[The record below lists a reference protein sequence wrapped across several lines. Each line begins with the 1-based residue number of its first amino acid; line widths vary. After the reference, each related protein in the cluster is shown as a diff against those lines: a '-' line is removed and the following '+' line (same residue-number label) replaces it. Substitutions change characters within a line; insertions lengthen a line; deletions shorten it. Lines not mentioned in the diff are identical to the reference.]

1 VLPADIPK
9 NIEVDI
15 SHLVFGVEV
24 RVKDLP
30 HSDKLKFLTDENQM
44 IAHITTVKEEVVAA
58 PEVVADASGR
68 LRLNPKSSRR
78 ASRKSRVKR
87 PRAMPRVRPSPR
99 RPKSLRRKRRN
110 SFWQASEAAG
120 RCFSLR
126 RAKAM
131 SEKLRAKSESC
142 VKLIVG
148 LGNPGIEYQFTP
160 HNLGFLTIDRIA
172 NGLGIEVRNRQC
184 RALTA
189 RATIAGE
196 PVVLAKPETYMNLSG
211 LSVRELVA
219 EHQVDVTRDLI
230 VIYDE
235 LDLPLGTIRIR
246 QRGGS
251 AGHNGME
258 SILGALGTDEFLR
271 IRLGIAPDRKVVDG
285 VKYVLT
291 PFRKAQEKVVDEM
304 LDTAAQAVEVIL
316 KEGPAAAMNR
326 FNRKN
331 EAEEG

>member
-1 VLPADIPK
+1 
-9 NIEVDI
+9 
-15 SHLVFGVEV
+15 
-24 RVKDLP
+24 
-30 HSDKLKFLTDENQM
+30 
-44 IAHITTVKEEVVAA
+44 
-58 PEVVADASGR
+58 
-68 LRLNPKSSRR
+68 
-78 ASRKSRVKR
+78 
-87 PRAMPRVRPSPR
+87 
-99 RPKSLRRKRRN
+99 
-110 SFWQASEAAG
+110 
-120 RCFSLR
+120 
-126 RAKAM
+126 
-131 SEKLRAKSESC
+131 

-172 NGLGIEVRNRQC
+172 NNLGIEVRNRQC

-189 RATIAGE
+189 RATLASE

-211 LSVRELVA
+211 LSVVELVE

-246 QRGGS
+246 QRGSS

-271 IRLGIAPDRKVVDG
+271 IRLGVAPDHKVADG
-285 VKYVLT
+285 AKYLLT
-291 PFRKAQEKVVDEM
+291 PFRKVQGEAVDEV
-304 LDTAAQAVEVIL
+304 LDMAVQAVEVIV
-316 KEGPAAAMNR
+316 KEGSAAAMNR

-331 EAEEG
+331 EPEECE